1 MMIFKK
7 FVLFLLGGLMM
18 FAAEAQQMARN
29 NDQPADLYNE
39 NSVRPVRKD
48 DIMFKKTLWFR
59 VDMRQKAN
67 APFFATDKEI
77 TGLLID
83 AVKAGIITPYA
94 DDNLDKKLSEADF
107 LERLKVPTMNDLDQM
122 GDDDEG
128 TWDNDDDWGDAGGE
142 ETASELAAD
151 MPVEFFPKQLYVME
165 IKEDY
170 LFDRRESRAKHD
182 VQVLTIIIPADQN
195 PLGLDKE
202 LASFS
207 YRELAEKLFKN
218 NPDAIWF
225 NPQNSAASLNLSEA
239 FDLRLYNGMLV
250 KYEHPKNSSI
260 VELYGGGKR
269 ALQASQEAVYKLL
282 EYEALLWEY

>member
-1 MMIFKK
+1 MKILKK
-7 FVLFLLGGLMM
+7 LTLLLFGGLMV
-18 FAAEAQQMARN
+18 FSAEAQQMARN
-29 NDQPADLYNE
+29 NQPAELYNE

-77 TGLLID
+77 SSLLIE

-94 DDNLDKKLSEADF
+94 NDNLDKELSQADF
-107 LERLKVPTMNDLDQM
+107 LERLKVPTMNDLDQL
-122 GDDDEG
+122 GGEDEG
-128 TWDNDDDWGDAGGE
+128 SWDNDDDWGDAGGE
-142 ETASELAAD
+142 AAAPEVAGD
-151 MPVEFFPKQLYVME
+151 KAIEFFPKQLYVME

-207 YRELAEKLFKN
+207 YKELVDKLFKN
-218 NPDAIWF
+218 NPDAIWY

-239 FDLRLYNGMLV
+239 FDLRLYSGMLV